1 MPNVVRTNAHG
12 IAFAEMTKVSNR
24 CRQSPIADALQPY
37 FPKKRKTFVCGKILD
52 VATIPH
58 RIARWHSLRSQLGRY
73 LIAFEPLTFVLD

>member
-1 MPNVVRTNAHG
+1 KSLHQPRTAMYHQPLNRKR
-12 IAFAEMTKVSNR
+12 AFNMSMLTVSG
-24 CRQSPIADALQPY
+24 PTLQPY

-73 LIAFEPLTFVLD
+73 LIAFEPLTFV